1 MHFEEGE
8 DEVRRL
14 DALGSWRVAFALRVV
29 TRSEDRELFF
39 GFWFWCEDLW
49 ICGLICRE

>member
-14 DALGSWRVAFALRVV
+14 DARRSWRVAFALRVV
-29 TRSEDRELFF
+29 TRSENGDLFYF
-39 GFWFWCEDLW
+39 ILVKFVG
-49 ICGLICRE
+49 

>member
-39 GFWFWCEDLW
+39 GFVFGFGFGVR
-49 ICGLICRE
+49 ICGFVG